1 MSRLGLKAGCLIAAI
16 VIWFQV
22 ASTST
27 VEQTIGLPLHIVG
40 LQDGATVAGSG
51 LPREVLVRVRGSTLR
66 LLSHRYL
73 HRDAG
78 EVRVDLAERRPGR
91 TFTVPIERADVLT
104 DLEVADIIEPDRLS
118 IRIDGQLTRRVPV
131 SLTTVGGLRAGYG
144 HLARPVLTPDAVTVT
159 GPARYFPDQLV
170 VATAP
175 LDLSQLDGIG
185 STTLHIVP
193 PDVHLQLSEHEVRV
207 IYGVGPLAERTIA
220 DVPVLA
226 LPDALG
232 RVLAVS
238 PALADVLVRGVADSL
253 RVLDRRRLRVSL
265 STEGLAGGVHLLSPQ
280 VVAPEWAIVIGVDP
294 ARFQVI
300 VGEGGAAAGNAGGDG
315 D

>member
-1 MSRLGLKAGCLIAAI
+1 MSRFGLKLGCLVAAI
-16 VIWFQV
+16 AIWFQV
-22 ASTST
+22 ASTSS

-40 LQDGATVAGSG
+40 LQEGCTVVGSG
-51 LPREVLVRVRGSTLR
+51 LPREVRVRVRGSKLR

-91 TFTVPIERADVLT
+91 TFTVPVERADVLT
-104 DLEVADIIEPDRLS
+104 DLDVVDVVEPDRLS
-118 IRIDGQLTRRVPV
+118 IRIDGQLTRTVPV

-144 HLARPVLTPDAVTVT
+144 HLARPVLTPDVVTVT

-185 STTLHIVP
+185 STVLHIVP

-207 IYGVGPLAERTIA
+207 IYGVGPLAERTVA
-220 DVPVLA
+220 DVAVSA
-226 LPDALG
+226 LPDAQG
-232 RVLAVS
+232 RGLAVS
-238 PALADVLVRGVADSL
+238 PARADVLLRGVADSL
-253 RVLDRRRLRVSL
+253 RVLDTRRLRVSL
-265 STEGLAGGVHLLSPQ
+265 SADGLAPGVHLVAPQ
-280 VVAPEWAIVIGVDP
+280 VVAPEWAIVIGVEP

-300 VGEGGAAAGNAGGDG
+300 VGEGGDTGAGTGHE
-315 D
+315 